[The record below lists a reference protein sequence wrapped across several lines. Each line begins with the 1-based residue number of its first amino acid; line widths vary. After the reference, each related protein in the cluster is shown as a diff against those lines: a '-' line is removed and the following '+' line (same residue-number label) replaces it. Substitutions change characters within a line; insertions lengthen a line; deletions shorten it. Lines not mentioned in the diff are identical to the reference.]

1 MSERLASTYRQGEW
15 TSPHVQALNIL
26 GSNGVVCKGEQVIRF
41 WGEFDFKGR
50 PISAKVDILVDD
62 TNFGSGVIF
71 IDGSIHD
78 KLSVE
83 KKDEKQEKRLD
94 RLGLWHERVRN
105 ENVGGVMAVLEKHRV
120 QVDEYGGRS

>member
-1 MSERLASTYRQGEW
+1 MSERQASTFRQGEW
-15 TSPHVQALNIL
+15 TPDHVRALNIL
-26 GSNGVVCKGEQVIRF
+26 GIHGVVCKGEQVVRF

-50 PISAKVDILVDD
+50 PLSAKVDILVDD
-62 TNFGSGVIF
+62 VNYGSGVIF

-83 KKDEKQEKRLD
+83 RKDERQERRLD

-105 ENVGGVMAVLEKHRV
+105 EDVGSVMDVLEKHRV
-120 QVDEYGGRS
+120 KIDAYGGRS